1 MKKLW
6 LGTVKLD
13 LLLLTSELPC
23 GSKSE
28 FLKQMK
34 KTEHEAHS
42 NFSLLLQVTHLNWQY
57 AGIGRAY
64 KLEIRIYSDFFK
76 SINRSKK
83 KNELQWDVWMNIFII
98 FIWLSFNAKNE
109 KIYIYIY
116 ETKVVLH
123 LCSAAIQKPNVTFM
137 ENLYKLVVVHNIMCI
152 LQ

>member
-64 KLEIRIYSDFFK
+64 KLGIRIYSDFFK

-109 KIYIYIY
+109 KKKNIYIGDKSSFAPLFCSNSK
-116 ETKVVLH
+116 TKCDIHGKSVQTRC
-123 LCSAAIQKPNVTFM
+123 CS
-137 ENLYKLVVVHNIMCI
+137 
-152 LQ
+152 